1 MNPGLGGHQYP
12 ETHKLEL
19 LKVKREGS
27 STLLSTGKKLSQ
39 DINWN
44 IIENKHNTW
53 LEKTTKIKLQRLIYA
68 FFIFSLK
75 RTMWKYGPYSHG
87 GHFSFFYTYSDN
99 FLLFH
104 CLLID

>member
-27 STLLSTGKKLSQ
+27 STLLSTGKKSQ

-53 LEKTTKIKLQRLIYA
+53 LEKTKQKSNY
-68 FFIFSLK
+68 
-75 RTMWKYGPYSHG
+75 
-87 GHFSFFYTYSDN
+87 N
-99 FLLFH
+99 N
-104 CLLID
+104 